1 MTIEPGTK
9 LGPYEV
15 VAPIGAG
22 GMGEVYK
29 AKDTR
34 LDRIV
39 AVKVLPEHLAES
51 PERKQRFE
59 REAKAISQLN
69 HPHICTLHDVGEQ
82 DGIDYLVMEYI
93 EGETL
98 ADLLKSGALPLEKA
112 LEYGIQI
119 ADALDTAHR
128 AAIVHR
134 DLKPPNI
141 IITKSGVK
149 LLDFGLARIVA
160 DESVSDAS
168 DALTKQQNLT
178 KDHTVVGT
186 LHYMAPEQLE
196 GKTIDTRAD
205 IFAFGAVLYEMVT
218 GKKAFDGDTAAS
230 LITAIMSSEPRPV
243 SELRAVAPA
252 ALDRVVKK
260 CLAKDRD
267 TRWQTALDLR
277 DEIEW
282 IHDGG
287 GQEQPAATTT
297 GARRYGALLAT
308 ALVVGIGVW
317 ALSSRET
324 IVDAPLRHF
333 TVSLP
338 SDVTLPFARGELIT
352 IAGDG
357 SRIAFMGDRD
367 GVEQLFVRSVDER
380 DFGAIPGTEGARHPA
395 LSPDGERIAF
405 DLLGRLYTAD
415 FAGGRVTPIADV
427 GLYPSWGPDGYIY
440 YWSAGLWRV
449 PVNGGKPEELAA
461 LPEDNITGRPKV
473 LPNGKAVLFEDI
485 GARGGV
491 NVELFSLETGE
502 TRPLVTG
509 GGNPRYVSSGHI
521 LFTRAGE
528 VFAIPFDADSLRV
541 TGTELHVG
549 RDIRVESGFAG
560 QFAVTADG
568 TLVHAER
575 VSSDGKLARVDLDG
589 NTSLLTERIEEF
601 NAPRSSPDGSQIA
614 FGMLHDIWSF
624 DVARDV
630 VSRLTFEGQ
639 SLQRIRPVWSPDG
652 TEIAFAGSG
661 GHVYRTSTGGTSE
674 PSRITSTRL
683 AAPIATS
690 WSPDGN
696 LIILETLR
704 TETGRDLHILRV
716 EDGTLSTFIDTLFN
730 EKAAMFSPDGRFVT
744 YESDESGRY
753 EVFVVPFPEP
763 TRKWQI
769 STDGGREPRWS
780 RSGDELFYRSG
791 DAMMSVSVQ
800 TQDDFIPQKPR
811 LLFEV
816 PSAIGGTLPDYDVL
830 ADDEGFVMVQMET
843 SEERGELHVI
853 LNWFEELKR
862 LAPEDN

>member
-1 MTIEPGTK
+1 MTIEPGTR
-9 LGPYEV
+9 LGPYEIL
-15 VAPIGAG
+15 APIGAG

-277 DEIEW
+277 DEIKW

-287 GQEQPAATTT
+287 GQEEPAATTT
-297 GARRYGALLAT
+297 GTRRYGALLAT

-333 TVSLP
+333 TVALP
-338 SDVTLPFARGELIT
+338 SDVTLPPGRGTLIT

-380 DFGAIPGTEGARHPA
+380 DFRAIPGTEGAR
-395 LSPDGERIAF
+395 
-405 DLLGRLYTAD
+405 
-415 FAGGRVTPIADV
+415 
-427 GLYPSWGPDGYIY
+427 
-440 YWSAGLWRV
+440 
-449 PVNGGKPEELAA
+449 N
-461 LPEDNITGRPKV
+461 
-473 LPNGKAVLFEDI
+473 
-485 GARGGV
+485 
-491 NVELFSLETGE
+491 
-502 TRPLVTG
+502 
-509 GGNPRYVSSGHI
+509 
-521 LFTRAGE
+521 
-528 VFAIPFDADSLRV
+528 
-541 TGTELHVG
+541 
-549 RDIRVESGFAG
+549 
-560 QFAVTADG
+560 
-568 TLVHAER
+568 
-575 VSSDGKLARVDLDG
+575 
-589 NTSLLTERIEEF
+589 
-601 NAPRSSPDGSQIA
+601 
-614 FGMLHDIWSF
+614 
-624 DVARDV
+624 
-630 VSRLTFEGQ
+630 
-639 SLQRIRPVWSPDG
+639 
-652 TEIAFAGSG
+652 
-661 GHVYRTSTGGTSE
+661 
-674 PSRITSTRL
+674 
-683 AAPIATS
+683 
-690 WSPDGN
+690 
-696 LIILETLR
+696 
-704 TETGRDLHILRV
+704 
-716 EDGTLSTFIDTLFN
+716 
-730 EKAAMFSPDGRFVT
+730 
-744 YESDESGRY
+744 
-753 EVFVVPFPEP
+753 
-763 TRKWQI
+763 
-769 STDGGREPRWS
+769 
-780 RSGDELFYRSG
+780 
-791 DAMMSVSVQ
+791 
-800 TQDDFIPQKPR
+800 
-811 LLFEV
+811 
-816 PSAIGGTLPDYDVL
+816 
-830 ADDEGFVMVQMET
+830 
-843 SEERGELHVI
+843 
-853 LNWFEELKR
+853 
-862 LAPEDN
+862 